1 MEPAQWLATFR
12 ALHDQAKKAP
22 LDPNGADRY
31 RAMKDE
37 LARSLLQ
44 TEGKKAEA
52 GSPPRRQFKVPT
64 VHQIEVAGIHKATT
78 VELSCRGFTALVPA
92 MIKEGQLIGF
102 VLTLSR
108 SAEPIRG
115 DCIVESAAKQPNQLV
130 RLTCTFA
137 KLEDSVLERIEQTLF
152 DVALTRFRI

>member
-12 ALHDQAKKAP
+12 ALHDQAKKSA
-22 LDPNGADRY
+22 LDPNGAERY

-44 TEGKKAEA
+44 TEGKKAE
-52 GSPPRRQFKVPT
+52 GGTPPRRQFKVPT

-78 VELSCRGFTALVPA
+78 TELSCTGFTALVPA

-102 VLTLSR
+102 VLSLSR
-108 SAEPIRG
+108 SFEPLRG
-115 DCIVESAAKQPNQLV
+115 DCIVQIANKQPNQLV
-130 RLTCTFA
+130 RLTCKFA
-137 KLEDSVLERIEQTLF
+137 TLEESVLERIEQTLF

>member
-12 ALHDQAKKAP
+12 ALHDQAKKGS

-31 RAMKDE
+31 GAMKDE

-44 TEGKKAEA
+44 ADGQKAVP
-52 GSPPRRQFKVPT
+52 GSPPRRQFRVPT
-64 VHQIEVAGIHKATT
+64 VHQVEVAGLHKGTT
-78 VELSCRGFTALVPA
+78 SELSCRGFTALVPA
-92 MIKEGQLIGF
+92 MVKEGALIGF

-108 SAEPIRG
+108 SFGPIRG
-115 DCIVESAAKQPNQLV
+115 DCTVVSATKQPNSLV
-130 RLTCTFA
+130 RVTCTFS
-137 KLEDSVLERIEQTLF
+137 KLEEGQLEHIEQVLF

>member
-1 MEPAQWLATFR
+1 MEPAQWLAAFR

-44 TEGKKAEA
+44 SEGKRAEGNA
-52 GSPPRRQFKVPT
+52 PPRRQFKVPT
-64 VHQIEVAGIHKATT
+64 VHQIEVAGLHRATT
-78 VELSCRGFTALVPA
+78 TELSCTGFTALVPA

-102 VLTLSR
+102 VLSLAR
-108 SAEPIRG
+108 SQEPIRG
-115 DCIVESAAKQPNQLV
+115 DCIVQAALKQPNQLV
-130 RLTCTFA
+130 RLTCTFT
-137 KLEDSVLERIEQTLF
+137 KLEESQLERIEQTLF